1 MAPCCKQVFP
11 CRHCHNEATASG
23 CPAAACVGPVRCRIE
38 SRHLE
43 LHRGRIGVRRLL
55 LAALVDLGAFTNMP
69 PSAGIDPLAA
79 PLPSARRAPARSL
92 FAVPLGAAQLA
103 AGSSVPRSFASP
115 SARGGRSSLS
125 TRRTRTAA
133 KVAVSRETAG
143 SLSPRSCPP
152 RDGPR
157 GPGGLR
163 LPGRQ
168 RRVPGMLLRPSP
180 CTRVCPK
187 FDAILAC
194 CVPVFFVHGRL

>member
-1 MAPCCKQVFP
+1 MEHGCEHYRRRCKIVAPCCKQVFP
-11 CRHCHNEATASG
+11 CRHCHNEATVSG

-92 FAVPLGAAQLA
+92 FAVPLVAAQLA

-115 SARGGRSSLS
+115 SSRGGRSSLS

-143 SLSPRSCPP
+143 FFSPRSCPP
-152 RDGPR
+152 
-157 GPGGLR
+157 
-163 LPGRQ
+163 
-168 RRVPGMLLRPSP
+168 
-180 CTRVCPK
+180 
-187 FDAILAC
+187 
-194 CVPVFFVHGRL
+194 